1 MKFQRTHLCFVYEP
15 GQALNTEI
23 ILRAATASRNR
34 NGDHSLALA
43 IRARVLLI
51 KAVLCNASRTA
62 YRRKYSMAHIAQH
75 RLRNLCIVA
84 NDILLRDERLFEYD
98 LIRIRN
104 FNPFDDNT
112 SPRFPRPWSR
122 GWS

>member
-1 MKFQRTHLCFVYEP
+1 KFQRTHLRFVYEP
-15 GQALNTEI
+15 GQALNTEV
-23 ILRAATASRNR
+23 ILRAATSSHNW

-43 IRARVLLI
+43 IRAWVLFI

-62 YRRKYSMAHIAQH
+62 YRREYTMAHIAQH
-75 RLRNLCIVA
+75 RLRNLGIVA

-98 LIRIRN
+98 LIWIRN
-104 FNPFDDNT
+104 LNPFDDNT